1 MTALKEIE
9 TLEDLKNAR
18 LFVCFLAPFFLLL
31 EDTECI
37 LVRTM
42 VKTLGKKI
50 LKGFINHGATNMQ
63 FNYIKVALRDFKEE
77 M

>member
-1 MTALKEIE
+1 MREIE
-9 TLEDLKNAR
+9 TFEDLKNAR

-31 EDTECI
+31 EDTQCV
-37 LVRTM
+37 LVRAM
-42 VKTLGKKI
+42 VKGLGKKM
-50 LKGFINHGATNMQ
+50 LEGFIQNGATNMQ